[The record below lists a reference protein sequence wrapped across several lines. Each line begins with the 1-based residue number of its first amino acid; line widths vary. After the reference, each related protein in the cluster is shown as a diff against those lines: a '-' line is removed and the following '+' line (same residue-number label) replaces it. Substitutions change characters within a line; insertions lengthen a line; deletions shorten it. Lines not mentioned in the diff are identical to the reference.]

1 MINRQNWLDVK
12 EYLAYMGEVKLVDE
26 KTVKRAWSWLRH
38 LLEWANEKP
47 LPRAREITPA
57 FPVYLMTASKKNV
70 GESLAPI
77 TMRKAC
83 EYSRSFFEHMMRE
96 HPGRYRVISTAWV
109 DTIRPPRARG
119 IQSEIKDHK
128 YYNLDEMTRIAHVSV
143 ASLAQERDRA
153 AMCFLYL
160 SGMRADAFVSLP
172 IHCVDMG
179 TGRVWQVPDEGVR
192 TKNHKAAI
200 TSLLIIPVLF
210 DVVKAWDA
218 KVRSA
223 LPDDAMWYSS
233 VSQDNEQF
241 VYKNTSAAGRRTILA
256 RGMRRIC
263 VSAGVEYKS
272 PHKLRHGHAV
282 YGIKAVKDLKGLK
295 AVSQNLMH
303 SSVSITDGL
312 YGNLVEDDVHEL
324 IHSLGDGDGDK
335 GKVSLQEMD
344 KLEKL
349 ITLLNTPGI
358 SEFLRK
364 S

>member
-38 LLEWANEKP
+38 LLEWADEKP

-57 FPVYLMTASKKNV
+57 FPVYLMTASKKNL

-83 EYSRSFFEHMMRE
+83 EYSRSFFEHMIRE
-96 HPGRYRVISTAWV
+96 HPGRYRLMSAAWV

-119 IQSEIKDHK
+119 IQSEIRDHK
-128 YYNLDEMTRIAHVSV
+128 YYNLDEMLLIAQVHPD
-143 ASLAQERDRA
+143 SLAHERDRA

-172 IHCVDMG
+172 IHCVDIES
-179 TGRVWQVPDEGVR
+179 GRVWQVPDEGVR

-200 TSLLIIPVLF
+200 TSLLTIPELYS
-210 DVVKAWDA
+210 VVKAWDV

-223 LPDDAMWYSS
+223 LPADGMWYASI
-233 VSQDNEQF
+233 DWGGDRLA
-241 VYKNTSAAGRRTILA
+241 YKSTAAGGRRTNLA
-256 RGMRRIC
+256 RGMRQIC
-263 VSAGVEYKS
+263 ASAGVEYKS

-324 IHSLGDGDGDK
+324 IHSLGGDGAND
-335 GKVSLQEMD
+335 GKVSLQDTE

-358 SEFLRK
+358 SELLGK
-364 S
+364 L

>member
-1 MINRQNWLDVK
+1 
-12 EYLAYMGEVKLVDE
+12 
-26 KTVKRAWSWLRH
+26 
-38 LLEWANEKP
+38 
-47 LPRAREITPA
+47 
-57 FPVYLMTASKKNV
+57 
-70 GESLAPI
+70 
-77 TMRKAC
+77 
-83 EYSRSFFEHMMRE
+83 
-96 HPGRYRVISTAWV
+96 
-109 DTIRPPRARG
+109 
-119 IQSEIKDHK
+119 
-128 YYNLDEMTRIAHVSV
+128 
-143 ASLAQERDRA
+143 
-153 AMCFLYL
+153 
-160 SGMRADAFVSLP
+160 
-172 IHCVDMG
+172 
-179 TGRVWQVPDEGVR
+179 VR

-324 IHSLGDGDGDK
+324 IHSLGETGQSAGQVTDE
-335 GKVSLQEMD
+335 QAE

-349 ITLLNTPGI
+349 LVLLNTPGV
-358 SEFLRK
+358 SELLNRF
-364 S
+364 